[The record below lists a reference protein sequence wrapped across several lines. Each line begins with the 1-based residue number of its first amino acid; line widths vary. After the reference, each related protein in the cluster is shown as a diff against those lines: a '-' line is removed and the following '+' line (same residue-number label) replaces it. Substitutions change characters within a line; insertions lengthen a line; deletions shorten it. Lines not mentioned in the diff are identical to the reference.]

1 MNSWVQVF
9 DLYSEGQSQGNPS
22 NALVLVGPAQLL
34 QNSLHL
40 TGKLP
45 AGDICQTLKHK
56 YRYLTVYPGHIK
68 KSSAIRCW
76 VCSVHLV
83 LPLSL
88 GESVFIQVSQSIDF
102 TGWNIFPLRKYIPL
116 RYRDKFS
123 ISGILV
129 AHTHRCKS
137 LPYTSSFQP
146 TWMQFLHLVSV
157 AVPEMQKLIWT
168 SGAVSNLAQIGAELQ
183 SPCTWFLKV

>member
-9 DLYSEGQSQGNPS
+9 DLHSEGQSQGNPS

-88 GESVFIQVSQSIDF
+88 GESVFIQVSQASTLLGEIFFHSESIY
-102 TGWNIFPLRKYIPL
+102 L
-116 RYRDKFS
+116 
-123 ISGILV
+123 
-129 AHTHRCKS
+129 
-137 LPYTSSFQP
+137 
-146 TWMQFLHLVSV
+146 
-157 AVPEMQKLIWT
+157 
-168 SGAVSNLAQIGAELQ
+168 
-183 SPCTWFLKV
+183 